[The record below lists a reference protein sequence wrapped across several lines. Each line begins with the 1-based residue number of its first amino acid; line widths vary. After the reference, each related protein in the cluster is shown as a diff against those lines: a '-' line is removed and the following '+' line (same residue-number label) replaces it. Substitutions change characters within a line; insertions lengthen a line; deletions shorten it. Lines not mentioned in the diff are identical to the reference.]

1 LALPRP
7 SIFSLIKP
15 SLVAK
20 AEITSR
26 QNSSLFFIVGPHARC
41 VAAMA
46 NEIEVVELLDSS
58 EDEAAPMDEDDVE
71 VRVVDAAREIR
82 APVGAAGGA
91 ADDDE
96 IEITGKQLLAPLLT
110 TSHVRATAPVSPL
123 SSSRIVVSTCRYDT
137 AISFPIRL
145 RDGSFQEEGGQI

>member
-1 LALPRP
+1 
-7 SIFSLIKP
+7 
-15 SLVAK
+15 
-20 AEITSR
+20 
-26 QNSSLFFIVGPHARC
+26 
-41 VAAMA
+41 MA

-110 TSHVRATAPVSPL
+110 TSHVRATAPLSPL